1 MKNDVLLVAKDGLV
15 YVSHFVKEKQMAY
28 KLNKRYSPKNVSKVE
43 VSPRIIN
50 SMDIDLDEIARR
62 NFGEVLVYFTRVLES
77 NFLSIDLAYFY
88 HNIKTLSIED
98 LQEEMQKDTVL
109 AEYLTYENK
118 IILYDDYLKAI
129 YHELFHMASSITQN
143 GKFYAGFSQGLDKND
158 IGYGL
163 NEGYTELLYRRYFR
177 DVSNFVDA
185 YIEEFKIASY
195 IEKIVG
201 RRKMESLY
209 LRADLM
215 GLLKEMRKYLK
226 GEELFDIISKIEIVS
241 YLSRALNNSDAKN
254 FSPELYLD
262 YLRDIY
268 ILLFKAFVRKLKKE
282 YKQNWMS
289 NEVLGIRIDEFLEE
303 DQIEVYLGEHY
314 YPFVNRDDFVSIFNE
329 YFEDLGVYLS
339 DSKEENNM

>member
-1 MKNDVLLVAKDGLV
+1 MKNELLLVAKDGLI

-28 KLNKRYSPKNVSKVE
+28 KLNKKYSPKDVSKVE
-43 VSPRIIN
+43 VSPRII
-50 SMDIDLDEIARR
+50 SSFDIDLNELAKR

-98 LQEEMQKDTVL
+98 LKGKMQKDTVL
-109 AEYLTYENK
+109 AEYMIDENK
-118 IILYDDYLKAI
+118 IMLYDDYLKAI
-129 YHELFHMASSITQN
+129 YHELFHMASSINRN
-143 GKFYAGFSQGLDKND
+143 GKFYSGFNQGLDKNY

-177 DVSNFVDA
+177 DVSIFVDA
-185 YIEEFKIASY
+185 YIEEIKIASY
-195 IEKIVG
+195 LEKIIG

-215 GLLKEMRKYLK
+215 GLLKEMQKYLN
-226 GEELFDIISKIEIVS
+226 GQELVDIISKIEKVS

-262 YLRDIY
+262 YLRAIY

-282 YKQNWMS
+282 YKRIWIS
-289 NEVLGIRIDEFLEE
+289 NQVLGIKIDEFLEE

-314 YPFVNRDDFVSIFNE
+314 YPFVNRGDLISIFNE
-329 YFEDLGVYLS
+329 YFEDLGIYLGG
-339 DSKEENNM
+339 SKEEK